1 MIELLSLVAVQR
13 SALGLLIGAVSL
25 PVVGVFIV
33 GLDII
38 AVRFAVMHVALLGIA
53 LGLLTGLDPVL
64 CGLAACAL
72 AGAGVAPLARRPT
85 GLTGAMGLMMTFAIA
100 GALLVLSVSGVNA
113 TGAFALLWGSIL
125 ATRTVDVV
133 VLAVLAVVVHGLF
146 WRQRRQLG
154 LVLFDRELA
163 LCSGV
168 NADRIV
174 LVLLVVTAVAIGAA
188 IRLTGALLVDAL
200 TLLPALGARNL
211 GRSLRS
217 MVIWSIVL
225 GLLGNALGLIVAL
238 ALDQPLGPVLVLVSG
253 MLTLLTYLIP
263 GKALDALTPSRPGQR
278 PARAAGPAGQR
289 VRQRQAARAEQ

>member
-1 MIELLSLVAVQR
+1 MTELLSLEAVQR
-13 SALGLLIGAVSL
+13 SAIGLLIGAVSL

-53 LGLLTGLDPVL
+53 VGMLTGLDPML
-64 CGLAACAL
+64 CGLVACGL

-85 GLTGAMGLMMTFAIA
+85 GLPGAMGLLMTFAIA

-125 ATRTVDVV
+125 ATRTVDLV
-133 VLAVLAVVVHGLF
+133 VLGVIAVVVHGLF
-146 WRQRRQLG
+146 WRKRRELG

-168 NADRIV
+168 NADRLV
-174 LVLLVVTAVAIGAA
+174 LVLLVVTAVAIGGA

-211 GRSLRS
+211 GHALRS
-217 MVIWSIVL
+217 MVVWAIIL
-225 GLLGNALGLIVAL
+225 GLLGNVLGFVLAL
-238 ALDQPLGPVLVLVSG
+238 AIDQPLGPVLVLVAG
-253 MLTLLTYLIP
+253 ALTLLTYLVP
-263 GKALDALTPSRPGQR
+263 GGALDALTPSRPGHR
-278 PARAAGPAGQR
+278 PAGVAHSPAERLQH
-289 VRQRQAARAEQ
+289 

>member
-1 MIELLSLVAVQR
+1 VTGVLELLSLEAVQR
-13 SALGLLIGAVSL
+13 CAIGLLIGAVSL

-53 LGLLTGLDPVL
+53 VGMLTGLDPVL
-64 CGLAACAL
+64 CGLVACGL

-85 GLTGAMGLMMTFAIA
+85 GLTGAMGLLMTFAIA

-125 ATRTVDVV
+125 ATRTVDLI
-133 VLAVLAVVVHGLF
+133 VLGVIAVVVHGLF
-146 WRQRRQLG
+146 WRKRRELG

-168 NADRIV
+168 NADRLV
-174 LVLLVVTAVAIGAA
+174 LVLLVVTAVAIGGA

-211 GRSLRS
+211 GHSLRS

-225 GLLGNALGLIVAL
+225 GLLGNALGFVVAL
-238 ALDQPLGPVLVLVSG
+238 ALDQPLGPVLVLVAG
-253 MLTLLTYLIP
+253 MLTLFTYLVP
-263 GKALDALTPSRPGQR
+263 GGALNALTSTRPGDR
-278 PARAAGPAGQR
+278 PAGVVRSPAKR
-289 VRQRQAARAEQ
+289 LRQQ

>member
-1 MIELLSLVAVQR
+1 VTDLTELLSLVAVRR

-53 LGLLTGLDPVL
+53 VGLLTGLDPVL
-64 CGLAACAL
+64 CGLVACAL

-85 GLTGAMGLMMTFAIA
+85 GLTGAMGLLMTFAIA

-113 TGAFALLWGSIL
+113 TGAFTLLWGSIL
-125 ATRTVDVV
+125 ATRTVDLV

-146 WRQRRQLG
+146 WLKRRELA

-211 GRSLRS
+211 GSSLRS

-225 GLLGNALGLIVAL
+225 GLLGNALGFVVAL
-238 ALDQPLGPVLVLVSG
+238 ALDQPLGPVLVLVAG
-253 MLTLLTYLIP
+253 ALTLLTYLIP
-263 GKALDALTPSRPGQR
+263 GGTLNALTPSRPGKR
-278 PARAAGPAGQR
+278 PAGVTRFPAER
-289 VRQRQAARAEQ
+289 LRQH